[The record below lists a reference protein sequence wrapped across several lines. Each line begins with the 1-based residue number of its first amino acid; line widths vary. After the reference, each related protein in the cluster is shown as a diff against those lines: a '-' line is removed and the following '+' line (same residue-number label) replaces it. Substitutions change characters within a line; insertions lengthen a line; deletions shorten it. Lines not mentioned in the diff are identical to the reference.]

1 MELRD
6 YLSKNNVILIY
17 HHSLFV
23 MYDGR
28 SSGPI
33 MASDVSDI
41 LPVASVD
48 ISSPHLYFQF
58 GSSDDYYKNFNSY
71 KKKKIKLVTRSFYD
85 FIDGI
90 RDGLI

>member
-6 YLSKNNVILIY
+6 YLYKNNILLIY
-17 HHSLFV
+17 HHSTFIV
-23 MYDGR
+23 FDGH

-33 MASDVSDI
+33 MADDVSDI
-41 LPVASVD
+41 FPIANVD
-48 ISSPHLYFQF
+48 IPWNDLYFQF

-71 KKKKIKLVTRSFYD
+71 KKKKIKLVTESFYD

-90 RDGLI
+90 HDGLI

>member
-6 YLSKNNVILIY
+6 YLYKNNVLLIY
-17 HHSLFV
+17 HHKTFIV
-23 MYDGR
+23 YDGH

-33 MASDVSDI
+33 MADDVSDI
-41 LPVASVD
+41 FPIPSVD
-48 ISSPHLYFQF
+48 IPHDLYFQF
-58 GSSDDYYKNFNSY
+58 GSSDDYYKNLNSY
-71 KKKKIKLVTRSFYD
+71 KKKKIKLVTTSFYD